1 MKKIL
6 ASLLAL
12 TMIASMSVTA
22 FAATELE
29 TSPADG
35 KSEGSYSI
43 AVTGKYVL
51 GSNIKETISVD
62 IAWEEMEF
70 TYTAGGSSYSPDTH
84 KTTTTVGSWNTD
96 KKAITVTNHS
106 NVGITAGFTFTQ
118 GDGVTTTGSFYDS
131 AEATTALDTDKQNFT
146 LASGEDKTT
155 AGQNYTVPSGK
166 IYFSVSGDAIDAD
179 KALGTITVNIAKVT
193 TNAGDIN

>member
-1 MKKIL
+1 MKKIF

-12 TMIASMSVTA
+12 TMVASMSVTA
-22 FAATELE
+22 FAATELD

-43 AVTGKYVL
+43 AVTGKYVP
-51 GSNIKETISVD
+51 GSNTTETISVD
-62 IAWEEMEF
+62 IAWDKMEF
-70 TYTAGGSSYSPDTH
+70 TYTAGSSSYSPDTH
-84 KTTTTVGSWNTD
+84 KTTTTAGSWSTD

-106 NVGITAGFTFTQ
+106 NVGITAGFTFMQ

-131 AEATTALDTDKQNFT
+131 AEATTALAADKQSFD
-146 LASGEDKTT
+146 LVSGEDKTT
-155 AGQNYTVPSGK
+155 AEQTYTVPSGK
-166 IYFSVSGDAIDAD
+166 IYFGVSGDAIDAD

-193 TNAGDIN
+193 ANAGGIN